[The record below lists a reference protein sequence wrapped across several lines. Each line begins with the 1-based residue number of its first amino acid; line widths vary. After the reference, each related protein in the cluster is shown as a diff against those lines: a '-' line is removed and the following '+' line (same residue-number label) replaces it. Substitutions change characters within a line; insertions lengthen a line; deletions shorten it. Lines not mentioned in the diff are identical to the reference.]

1 MRDTLVT
8 MTVATMAA
16 AALAQPASYT
26 GHGAGSVRPEV
37 VARYA
42 PPPLDPASTRRIEA
56 LLDVRAPG
64 LGIVSP
70 DGRRLYFG
78 WRITGTSQVF
88 RLDAPLGFP
97 VQMTGGEQ
105 RTALR
110 AVTPDGR
117 WLVLQRDTGGD
128 ENPGLYLQPAD
139 GGPLRTV
146 QVIPKVRTSFDFAT
160 DDGRALYF
168 HANDAAPDS
177 FAIYR
182 YDIGSG
188 ERTTVFAEKGVWSVA
203 DHKGAGSGLVLLL
216 VRATGAAAREYVE
229 FEPATGRRTP
239 LLGAGEATE
248 YDAAYAAEE
257 GELLVRTNRFG
268 EFRRLYRWRIGADT
282 GPAAFREVVAP
293 PGMDVADFGID
304 RARRHVYAMVN
315 DGGYTRLVVLDAR
328 SFARHTLPLPADADH
343 VVVGA
348 MSNDGR
354 FVSIGVSTA
363 RSPRTSYVWDWDAG
377 RLVQWVLP
385 SAPEVDAAAFVPA
398 RLMHYTAK
406 DGTRIPMFVRF
417 PAGCAPDENPGADPC
432 PVVVE
437 FHGGPESQARPG
449 FSPYRQLFV
458 DAGFVLVE
466 PNVRGSDGYGKRW
479 LDADNGPSRLAVI
492 GDVEDAGLWIRAH
505 WARNGRAPR
514 IGVTGGS
521 YGGYATLVAMT
532 MFAGTYDAGVARVAI
547 SNLET
552 FLRNTA
558 PYRRALRASEY
569 GDPVR
574 DADALRRL
582 SPVTYLDRVTAPILM
597 IQGVND
603 PRAPV
608 GEALQMHE
616 ALVARGASSTLLL
629 FADEG
634 HGAARRGNQ
643 VLELGH
649 VLRFFKTHLAP
660 AAAR

>member
-1 MRDTLVT
+1 MRNLAATTTLAL
-8 MTVATMAA
+8 VAM
-16 AALAQPASYT
+16 AALAQPAPYV
-26 GHGAGSVRPEV
+26 GHGADSVRPEV
-37 VARYA
+37 VARHA
-42 PPPLDPASTRRIEA
+42 PPPLDAATTRRIET

-78 WRITGTSQVF
+78 WGITGTPQVF

-146 QVIPKVRTSFDFAT
+146 QAIPKVRTSFDFAT

-168 HANDAAPDS
+168 HANDVAPDS

-239 LLGAGEATE
+239 LLGVGEATE

-363 RSPRTSYVWDWDAG
+363 RSPRTSYVWDWET
-377 RLVQWVLP
+377 RKLVQWVLP
-385 SAPEVDAAAFVPA
+385 SAPEVDAGAFVPA

-479 LDADNGPSRLAVI
+479 LDADNGPKRLAVI
-492 GDVEDAGLWIRAH
+492 GDVEDAGRWIRAH
-505 WARNGRAPR
+505 WTRNGRAPR

-547 SNLET
+547 SDLQT

-569 GDPVR
+569 GDPDR
-574 DADALRRL
+574 DADVLRRL

-649 VLRFFKTHLAP
+649 VLRFFETHLAP

>member
-1 MRDTLVT
+1 MRNLAATTTLAL
-8 MTVATMAA
+8 VAM
-16 AALAQPASYT
+16 AALAQPAPYV
-26 GHGAGSVRPEV
+26 GHGADSVRPEV
-37 VARYA
+37 VARHA
-42 PPPLDPASTRRIEA
+42 PPPLDAATTRRIET

-78 WRITGTSQVF
+78 WGITGTPQVF
-88 RLDAPLGFP
+88 RVDAPLGFP

-146 QVIPKVRTSFDFAT
+146 QAIAKVRTSFDFAT

-168 HANDAAPDS
+168 HANDVAPDS

-203 DHKGAGSGLVLLL
+203 DHKGVGSGRVLLL

-328 SFARHTLPLPADADH
+328 TFAREALPVPADADH
-343 VVVGA
+343 VVAGA

-363 RSPRTSYVWDWDAG
+363 RSPRTSYVWDWET
-377 RLVQWVLP
+377 RKLVQWVLP
-385 SAPEVDAAAFVPA
+385 SAPEVDVGAFVPA